1 MRHLHFRMKSNS
13 NLLMKKFHRKIGA
26 SFVEALSEEIYASF
40 DKPIIDPIEA
50 LYMLDPVDLP
60 QEILAKYSNE
70 KLKYFYGKPQDLY

>member
-1 MRHLHFRMKSNS
+1 MMSNS

-26 SFVEALSEEIYASF
+26 SFVEALLEEIYASF

>member
-1 MRHLHFRMKSNS
+1 MKE
-13 NLLMKKFHRKIGA
+13 FHRKIGA

-40 DKPIIDPIEA
+40 DKPIIDPIGA

>member
-1 MRHLHFRMKSNS
+1 
-13 NLLMKKFHRKIGA
+13 MKKFQRKIGA

>member
-1 MRHLHFRMKSNS
+1 
-13 NLLMKKFHRKIGA
+13 MKKFHRKIGA

>member
-1 MRHLHFRMKSNS
+1 MMSNS
-13 NLLMKKFHRKIGA
+13 NLLMKEFHRKIGA
-26 SFVEALSEEIYASF
+26 SFVEALLEEIYASF

-70 KLKYFYGKPQDLY
+70 KLKILFYFYGKPQDLY

>member
-1 MRHLHFRMKSNS
+1 MKE
-13 NLLMKKFHRKIGA
+13 FHRKIGA
-26 SFVEALSEEIYASF
+26 SFVEALSKEIYASF
-40 DKPIIDPIEA
+40 DMPIIDPIEA

>member
-13 NLLMKKFHRKIGA
+13 NLLLKEFHRKIGA
-26 SFVEALSEEIYASF
+26 SFVEALSKEIYASF
-40 DKPIIDPIEA
+40 DMPIIDPIEA

>member
-1 MRHLHFRMKSNS
+1 MRHLHFRMKFNS